1 MTYRDVACRDYV
13 ELATDYLEGALS
25 SEDRLTVEL
34 HLAFC
39 RSCVDY
45 LDQMRATI
53 AVAGS
58 LREDDVPQPVV
69 ASLVKAF
76 RTLSA
81 RRDGADGE

>member
-39 RSCVDY
+39 RACVDY

-53 AVAGS
+53 AVASS
-58 LREDDVPQPVV
+58 LRADDVPQPVV
-69 ASLVKAF
+69 ASLVEAF
-76 RTLSA
+76 RTLKA
-81 RRDGADGE
+81 RQDGADGD